1 MRNRYFF
8 GLLMLAIIA
17 YIIISGCTGNTETN
31 LSGNTT
37 LTRATTAQETN
48 QATDATN
55 TEGMAIQKIE
65 VFHFHRTQQCYSC
78 KTVGAYAEETV
89 KTYFSDELNS
99 GKIVFEH
106 INAELPENKER
117 TTKYGATGSSLW
129 IGVYMADGSFSK
141 EENTNVW
148 YKIKDKQ
155 DYMNYLKQ
163 VLDQKLEGN

>member
-1 MRNRYFF
+1 M
-8 GLLMLAIIA
+8 I
-17 YIIISGCTGNTETN
+17 
-31 LSGNTT
+31 
-37 LTRATTAQETN
+37 QETN
-48 QATDATN
+48 QVSDAKT
-55 TEGMAIQKIE
+55 TESSVQKIE

-89 KTYFSDELNS
+89 KTYFRDDLNT
-99 GKIVFEH
+99 GKIVFDH

-117 TTKYGATGSSLW
+117 TIKYGATGSSLW
-129 IGVYMADGSFSK
+129 IGVYRADGSFSK

-163 VLDQKLEGN
+163 VLEQKLKGN